1 MFRRVDVSG
10 GVLAEGG
17 GKGQLVV
24 SRFFSYSPNPSPIY
38 NFVFGDTC
46 ARIELDYSWHIS
58 RRESLELAE
67 ELRDVEVDRA
77 LLADGVAQ
85 GEDIIRLAFD
95 IL

>member
-10 GVLAEGG
+10 GVLAEDG

-24 SRFFSYSPNPSPIY
+24 SRFFNYSPNPPPIP
-38 NFVFGDTC
+38 NFVLGGTC
-46 ARIELDYSWHIS
+46 ARIELDHRWHIS
-58 RRESLELAE
+58 QREGLELAE